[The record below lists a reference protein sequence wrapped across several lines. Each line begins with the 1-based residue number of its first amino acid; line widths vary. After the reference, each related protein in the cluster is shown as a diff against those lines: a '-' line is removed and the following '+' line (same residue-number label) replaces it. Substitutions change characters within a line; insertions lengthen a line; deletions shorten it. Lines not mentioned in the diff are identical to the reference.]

1 MSLRSA
7 LKALSASGM
16 PEEVVNGIIT
26 YNDLNLSLFG
36 NVVSVGAMY
45 AVIGGVIALLLGVY
59 VLINIF
65 YKKEQSKKLST

>member
-16 PEEVVNGIIT
+16 PEEVVNGIMT

-36 NVVSVGAMY
+36 DVVSVGAMY
-45 AVIGGVIALLLGVY
+45 AVIGGTIALLLGVY

-65 YKKEQSKKLST
+65 YKKRTK